1 MSSTSHEAAKAV
13 PGTWAP
19 GEEGGVGGPHR
30 HAFRPEAPPDTALQR
45 PEQELLCHT
54 DPPSGQQCDRV
65 HAVGGEHRAGV
76 PGGGGPEAG
85 VAGGKSVC
93 VGGRGGLNQSSL
105 RGSAPCPW
113 HLPCFSAPALG
124 AEGSCCLW
132 LGLGLTASVHQ
143 EACPMACCDKREPC
157 LEREWVAGVLAFQLH
172 VWEKRPQRGQMRLLV
187 VFVCFSIFL
196 FKDGAKLEK
205 HLKGA

>member
-93 VGGRGGLNQSSL
+93 AGGRGCLSQSSL
-105 RGSAPCPW
+105 RGSAP
-113 HLPCFSAPALG
+113 ALG
-124 AEGSCCLW
+124 TC
-132 LGLGLTASVHQ
+132 
-143 EACPMACCDKREPC
+143 
-157 LEREWVAGVLAFQLH
+157 LAFQ
-172 VWEKRPQRGQMRLLV
+172 PQPPGCRRILLSVAWARSHSFCASGGLPRGLL
-187 VFVCFSIFL
+187 
-196 FKDGAKLEK
+196 
-205 HLKGA
+205 